1 MSQFESK
8 TLPTGITLKWVEDKE
23 RNVYYSIVESEKL
36 NQDKNLN
43 QEL

>member
-1 MSQFESK
+1 MYESK
-8 TLPTGITLKWVEDKE
+8 TLPTGITLKWVKNKE
-23 RNVYYSIVESEKL
+23 RNVYYSVVESEKL